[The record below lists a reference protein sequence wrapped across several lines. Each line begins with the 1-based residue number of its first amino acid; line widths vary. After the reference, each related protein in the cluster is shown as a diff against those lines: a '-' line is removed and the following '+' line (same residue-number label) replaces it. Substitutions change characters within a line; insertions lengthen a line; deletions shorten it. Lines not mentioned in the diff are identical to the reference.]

1 MARKRGEGGGSKG
14 RDGGSCHV
22 GRRKEREAA
31 AKGGDRWPRLLE
43 GSRNKEKSEIE
54 KKREKSGGFFD
65 FVLRRNQK
73 PRGKI
78 WRGFTPAVEFHE
90 EAMAAYGGGGDCYCL
105 RRLER
110 ELRLFVRET
119 RGKEDR
125 GCYLQRGKL
134 ARKIC
139 SCRCKRKFCCRR
151 FKDSLLFL
159 SIGFYH

>member
-1 MARKRGEGGGSKG
+1 MTAEVNSEETQVVEVPVSQPEVVETVKVAEG
-14 RDGGSCHV
+14 DV
-22 GRRKEREAA
+22 N

-54 KKREKSGGFFD
+54 KKREKSGGFSD
-65 FVLRRNQK
+65 FVLGRNQK

-90 EAMAAYGGGGDCYCL
+90 EAMAAYGGGSDCYCL

-125 GCYLQRGKL
+125 GCYL
-134 ARKIC
+134 
-139 SCRCKRKFCCRR
+139 
-151 FKDSLLFL
+151 
-159 SIGFYH
+159 